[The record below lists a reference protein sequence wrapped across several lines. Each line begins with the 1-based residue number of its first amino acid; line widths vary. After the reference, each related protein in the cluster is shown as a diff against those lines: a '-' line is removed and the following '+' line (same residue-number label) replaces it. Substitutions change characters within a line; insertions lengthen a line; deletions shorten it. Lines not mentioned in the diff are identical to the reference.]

1 MEAPAQAAP
10 QATSRGA
17 SSIKDNPFMQGNA
30 RPAPQAAVRAD
41 MVQAQARALRETRQG
56 PSSSMAAQRAAQAL
70 REVQAQVQAQARTLT
85 LALTLP

>member
-1 MEAPAQAAP
+1 MEAVQAAP
-10 QATSRGA
+10 QATSRAA
-17 SSIKDNPFMQGNA
+17 SSIRDNPFMQGNA
-30 RPAPQAAVRAD
+30 RPEQAAVRAD